1 VQQVPWRGFDREV
14 FVKKVIGLSVLIMTA
29 TPAIAADPIAG
40 TWKLDV
46 GSSKFAIPPPKE
58 QIEVY
63 TELASG
69 EIEMV
74 LTRAPS
80 DGKSTST
87 KLTWPATGGVVQDP
101 TGTQPK
107 GETLV
112 ETSLGPGEWYVTY
125 LRNGKQYLTMH
136 KVISQD
142 GQSMRQTIKGLDP
155 QGRPAEQ
162 IQVLRRQ

>member
-1 VQQVPWRGFDREV
+1 MEKGRYSALAIA
-14 FVKKVIGLSVLIMTA
+14 IGTLGTMIMIA
-29 TPAIAADPIAG
+29 TPAIAADPIVG

-46 GSSKFAIPPPKE
+46 ESSKFAIPPPKE

-74 LTRAPS
+74 LTRTQS

-87 KLTWPATGGVVQDP
+87 KLRWPATGGVVQDP
-101 TGTQPK
+101 AGAQPK

-112 ETSLGPGEWYVTY
+112 ETLLGPGEWYVTY

-136 KVISQD
+136 KMISQD
-142 GQSMRQTIKGLDP
+142 GQTMRQTIRGLDP